1 MTTAS
6 TPPTPPTP
14 PTQPTPFPIP
24 PALLPPGGQ
33 RLLVIMAHP
42 DDAEFICGGTIA
54 RLSAEGWEISYVLVT
69 SGNRGSHEAGMTMER
84 LGRIREEEQRNAAAV
99 LGVRD
104 VTFLGYN
111 DGEVEVTLSL
121 RKELAFAI
129 RRARPDVLFTFDP
142 WRPYEIHPDHR
153 NVGLCALDALA
164 AARMPMYY
172 PDQLSADFSEHRVR
186 QVYLFS
192 TGQPNHW
199 VDIDNYMEKKL
210 EALHCHTSQVS
221 SEVDEIIRQ
230 RARLIGVEH
239 GYTYGESFR
248 HLALR

>member
-1 MTTAS
+1 MTTA
-6 TPPTPPTP
+6 PTPST
-14 PTQPTPFPIP
+14 T
-24 PALLPPGGQ
+24 LLPPGGQ
-33 RLLVIMAHP
+33 RVLVVMAHP
-42 DDAEFICGGTIA
+42 DDAEFICGGTLA
-54 RLSAEGWEISYVLVT
+54 RLSAEGCHISYVLVT

-84 LGRIREEEQRNAAAV
+84 LGKIREEEQRHAAAA

-104 VTFLGYN
+104 VNFLGYN
-111 DGEVEVTLSL
+111 DGEVEVTLAL

-129 RRARPDVLFTFDP
+129 RHARPDVLFTFDP

-172 PDQLSADFSEHRVR
+172 PDQLTSEMMQHRVK

-192 TGQPNHW
+192 TNQPNHW
-199 VDIDNYMEKKL
+199 VDIGDYMEKKL

-221 SEVDEIIRQ
+221 AEVDEIIRQ
-230 RARLIGVEH
+230 RARLAAVEH
-239 GYTYGESFR
+239 GYAYAESFH
-248 HLALR
+248 HLSLR